1 LAPVDAREELS
12 VALFAAIVPGLARPF
27 DEDGGP
33 THVTSSAVIVGSLGV
48 ILLKHKRLG
57 IWIQPGGHLEPE
69 EDLPSGAM
77 REATEETGLVLSH
90 PDGGPRMVH
99 VDVHAGGRGHIH
111 LDLRWLLVGSG
122 DPNPPADESQD
133 VGWFDLATATS
144 MTDPGLAGLLR
155 SMGGTRPPARRKDL
169 RF

>member
-1 LAPVDAREELS
+1 
-12 VALFAAIVPGLARPF
+12 
-27 DEDGGP
+27 
-33 THVTSSAVIVGSLGV
+33 
-48 ILLKHKRLG
+48 
-57 IWIQPGGHLEPE
+57 
-69 EDLPSGAM
+69 
-77 REATEETGLVLSH
+77 
-90 PDGGPRMVH
+90 MVH